1 MLTKKQ
7 GVTAVLAVV
16 LSSINSTW
24 ADVVF
29 VKYPAN
35 TRINPGDPIVV
46 KWTQVV
52 PATVSSEPFTLLLRA
67 LSGQSYV
74 IQRGVAQ
81 NLLTL
86 NVNIPANATGGLHSF
101 RADYPG
107 TGGSSSNQITI
118 TGRIVN
124 ITTTTTAAAT
134 LPPNTASTI
143 STTPTP
149 HTSEDNKESSG
160 GLSGAAL
167 GGIIGGV
174 VVFFLLIA
182 LIFFFR
188 HRRRVRERS
197 DHSKPDNKENYG
209 HLSSRNGSVAMTTR
223 SMNGPGP
230 VDPPPQGTNI
240 SGPLSV
246 APSYEKQRPSRD
258 DHNGP
263 HSPQHMQHQGR
274 NPFEEDRP
282 PMGGAT
288 SLSPRQQHQ
297 PYQPP
302 QITPPPPRP
311 FQQGPPP
318 YNNQQSG
325 YTLPPH
331 QQGRGQSP
339 FHDSRDSFESEAES
353 AYDPRVNQANLHGPA
368 PMMRGPPLNGIGLSH
383 SPSGRSNMSDP
394 RPQGSMSPALHHQQQ
409 QQQQQ
414 QRQAGSMSPMQS
426 HRPMTP
432 TNHQQYAQNPEN
444 RSQSPFAHAGTPR
457 QREIEMQ
464 PLDIQQHQFEQ
475 QQRVFQRQQQQQ
487 QQQQQQ
493 LPQQEQQN
501 QHAAPFAPVARTAL
515 SPFNPTQYDDKTEID
530 EDGVPVY
537 NGYRDTIFGAYVQTL
552 EDDEDDSGDDRAKVP
567 TPIVPAG
574 AMALGNQ
581 VQQQQVKTEDDSQEM
596 GAAGVQRKKSVKFTG
611 VPASGPIVVPQTQEG
626 QQSKQKPLD
635 AADDLEEEEED
646 EDGYYDDEDDI
657 KMRLM
662 ETEVPNPT
670 VSNTSANRPFINTA
684 PGVGSPAMS
693 SNSAQVLSPVRSLAS
708 PTSPYQ
714 QHQPVSKS
722 SPVLDTTSPFGNG
735 FYEDVLAAVDN
746 HGVTSPVSP
755 RQQQQL
761 SLSPRQQHQPL
772 SPRQQH
778 QQQMPV
784 LPQPVPRSPEPNQH
798 YIQQQHLPLPQSQHL
813 TKEVYGAPSPRIAP
827 ATARHQQQDH
837 YNRNQ
842 PPSPRAPMAKAMSP
856 RSAARQPHSQGRDDE
871 ESAFYESQLI

>member
-1 MLTKKQ
+1 MLAKKQ
-7 GVTAVLAVV
+7 SITTALTLV
-16 LSSINSTW
+16 LSSITSAW

-29 VKYPAN
+29 AKYPAN
-35 TRINPGDPIVV
+35 TLVKPGDPIVV
-46 KWTQVV
+46 KWTEVV
-52 PATVSSEPFTLLLRA
+52 PAAGVANTEPFTLLLRA
-67 LSGQSYV
+67 YSGQAYV
-74 IQRGVAQ
+74 IQRAVAQ

-86 NVNIPANATGGLHSF
+86 NVNIPLQATGGLHSF
-101 RADYPG
+101 RADY
-107 TGGSSSNQITI
+107 TGAGGISSNQITI
-118 TGRIVN
+118 TGDIVN
-124 ITTTTTAAAT
+124 VTTTTTT
-134 LPPNTASTI
+134 LPPASTTT
-143 STTPTP
+143 STMTTP
-149 HTSEDNKESSG
+149 HTTGEANKESSG
-160 GLSGAAL
+160 GLSGGAI

-174 VVFFLLIA
+174 VVLFLLIA

-188 HRRRVRERS
+188 HRRRARERS
-197 DHSKPDNKENYG
+197 DLPTPDNKENYG
-209 HLSSRNGSVAMTTR
+209 HLSSRDGSVAVTAR

-230 VDPPPQGTNI
+230 VDPPLPPQGANI

-246 APSYEKQRPSRD
+246 APSNEKRPSRD

-263 HSPQHMQHQGR
+263 YSSQQMQHLGR
-274 NPFEEDRP
+274 SPFEEDRP

-302 QITPPPPRP
+302 QMTQPPPRP
-311 FQQGPPP
+311 YQQGPPSF
-318 YNNQQSG
+318 NQQGG
-325 YTLPPH
+325 YILPPH

-339 FHDSRDSFESEAES
+339 FHGSRDSFESEAES

-368 PMMRGPPLNGIGLSH
+368 PMMRGPPMNGPGLSH
-383 SPSGRSNMSDP
+383 SPSGHSNMSDP
-394 RPQGSMSPALHHQQQ
+394 RTQGPMSPALHHQQQ

-426 HRPMTP
+426 HHPMTP
-432 TNHQQYAQNPEN
+432 TNHQQYPQDPEN
-444 RSQSPFAHAGTPR
+444 RSQSPFARAGTPR

-475 QQRVFQRQQQQQ
+475 HQRVLQRQQQQQ
-487 QQQQQQ
+487 QQQQ
-493 LPQQEQQN
+493 
-501 QHAAPFAPVARTAL
+501 HVAPLGPVARTAL

-537 NGYRDTIFGAYVQTL
+537 NGYRDTIFGAYVQTP

-567 TPIVPAG
+567 TPIVPAA

-581 VQQQQVKTEDDSQEM
+581 VQQQQMKTQGDAHEM
-596 GAAGVQRKKSVKFTG
+596 GGAGVQRKKSVKFTG
-611 VPASGPIVVPQTQEG
+611 VPASGPIVAPQANEG
-626 QQSKQKPLD
+626 KQNKQKPLD
-635 AADDLEEEEED
+635 VADDHEEEED

-662 ETEVPNPT
+662 ETEVPSPT

-684 PGVGSPAMS
+684 PGIGSPAL
-693 SNSAQVLSPVRSLAS
+693 SNNNVQVLSPVRSLAS

-722 SPVLDTTSPFGNG
+722 SPALDTTSAFGNG

-746 HGVTSPVSP
+746 HGVASPVSP
-755 RQQQQL
+755 RQQHQ
-761 SLSPRQQHQPL
+761 QPL

-784 LPQPVPRSPEPNQH
+784 LHQPVLRSPEPNQH
-798 YIQQQHLPLPQSQHL
+798 HIQQQHLPPPQSQHL

-827 ATARHQQQDH
+827 ATARQQHDQ
-837 YNRNQ
+837 Q
-842 PPSPRAPMAKAMSP
+842 PPSPSAPSARVRSP
-856 RSAARQPHSQGRDDE
+856 RASARQPHNHGHDDE
-871 ESAFYESQLI
+871 ESAFYESQLL